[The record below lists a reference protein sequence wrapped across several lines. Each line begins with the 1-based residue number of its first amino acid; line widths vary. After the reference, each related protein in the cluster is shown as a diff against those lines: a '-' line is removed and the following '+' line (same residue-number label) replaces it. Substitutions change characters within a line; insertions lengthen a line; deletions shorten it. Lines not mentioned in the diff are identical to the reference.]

1 MLDKFAKTAKQIF
14 KKGDSPME
22 EKKDTRGYG
31 GYAYGITTAK
41 KEVEQENTDSKAAE
55 DKAITTEYD
64 DTATEEPLTTDETE
78 DTYEDEQEETTED
91 ETPVGES
98 QEQTQA
104 ETDETSS
111 EEPASD
117 SLKKIISM
125 KQSLPKREELK
136 QEPVTPDRDSENL
149 SEKEKLLARL
159 EEIKREEERKEKEN
173 EEKQELIILAN
184 KLELPLMATMILTI
198 YETVEA
204 IQKDSEKKAK
214 EIEEL
219 KGKFDDQS
227 QKQPQ
232 NNENNKK
239 LISQFEENPAKKYID
254 QMQHAQELIATI
266 IDESNNGDSVTAMS
280 RIKKAAN
287 ELNELIT
294 LLLRGLKS

>member
-41 KEVEQENTDSKAAE
+41 KEVEQENADSKAAE
-55 DKAITTEYD
+55 DKAITEYD
-64 DTATEEPLTTDETE
+64 DTTTEEPLTADETE
-78 DTYEDEQEETTED
+78 DTYEEEPED
-91 ETPVGES
+91 KIVNS
-98 QEQTQA
+98 QEQPQA
-104 ETDETSS
+104 KPDETSN

-125 KQSLPKREELK
+125 KQPIPQIEEPK
-136 QEPVTPDRDSENL
+136 QEPVTDTENL

-198 YETVEA
+198 YEAVEA

-232 NNENNKK
+232 SNENNKR
-239 LISQFEENPAKKYID
+239 LISQLEENPSKKYID

-266 IDESNNGDSVTAMS
+266 IDESNNGDSVTAMA